1 VTSKDNPRVV
11 IVGGG
16 FAGLYAA
23 RKLGNKPVRVMLL
36 DRKNHHLFQPLLYQV
51 ATAGLSPAD
60 IAAPIR
66 WILRKKRN
74 VEVLLCE
81 TTGIDLERKVVLS
94 CDVEIPYDYLILAT
108 GAGHAYFGHEEWQK
122 YAPGL
127 KSLEDATDIR
137 RRVLLAFE
145 KAERKALV
153 EGAHPTVNFVVVG
166 GGPTGVELAG
176 TLAEVARVAMKN
188 DFRAIDPSQ
197 TRILLLEGSPR
208 VLAAY
213 PEDLSQSARE
223 QLTELG
229 VEVHTS
235 TVVTYVGP
243 DEVRVGDRSIPSA
256 VTLWAAGVAASP
268 LGRKLGVPVDKAGRV
283 IVNEDLT
290 IPGHPEVFVC
300 GDLAS
305 AKQSDGTLV
314 PGVAPAAIQMGEYAA
329 RTILGEFKGEK
340 RSPFSYW
347 NKGSLAT
354 IGRAAAVADF
364 GKLHFSGFPAW
375 LGWLFI
381 HLFFLIGFR
390 NRLLVIIDWA
400 WSYLTFQRSARL
412 ITNLHSYAPTDSPR
426 ADVPQEHVEAQK
438 AS

>member
-1 VTSKDNPRVV
+1 MTSKDNPRVV

-305 AKQSDGTLV
+305 AKQSDGTPV